1 MSEQP
6 LHLPQISDEDLAA
19 YALGA
24 LPPEEADRVAR
35 AVQSDPELARR
46 LQAYLPVVHALHYAA
61 TPVPP
66 PPVVR
71 ERILARVRP
80 AAQTPR
86 ARWRA
91 WLKPWRLGW
100 AVAALLFVWLAVKV
114 PDLIG
119 THPPATDAPMVQV
132 PLLGDNG
139 EGWLQ
144 FHPGDT
150 VAYLYVKLPPLP
162 PDRAYQL
169 WLVRPDQSRD
179 SGAVFRIPPEDGQQ
193 LEDGHYLIWVR
204 APQPLAAYVAFGVTI
219 EPATG
224 SPEPTGPRV
233 LFGTLTTQ
241 E

>member
-6 LHLPQISDEDLAA
+6 LPLPQIPDEDLAA

-24 LPPEEADRVAR
+24 LPPEEAEAVAR
-35 AVQSDPELARR
+35 AVQADPALARR
-46 LQAYLPVVHALHYAA
+46 LRAYGPVVHALHYAA

-80 AAQTPR
+80 AAR
-86 ARWRA
+86 APRWRG
-91 WLKPWRLGW
+91 WLQPWRLGW
-100 AVAALLFVWLAVKV
+100 AVAVLLFAWLVVQV
-114 PDLIG
+114 PGLMG

-132 PLLGDNG
+132 PLLGAGG
-139 EGWLQ
+139 EGHLQ

-150 VAYLYVKLPPLP
+150 VAYLYVKLPPP
-162 PDRAYQL
+162 PPGRAYQL
-169 WLVRPDQSRD
+169 WLVRPDQRRD
-179 SGAVFRIPPEDGQQ
+179 SGAVFRIPPEGGQP

-204 APQPLAAYVAFGVTI
+204 APQPLAAYVAFGITL
-219 EPATG
+219 EPETG

-233 LFGTLTTQ
+233 LFGSLASR